1 MVCLLFLIAL
11 RIESQISYLTIKNF
25 TIELTETI

>member
-1 MVCLLFLIAL
+1 MACLHFLIAL

>member
-1 MVCLLFLIAL
+1 MLFIIAL
-11 RIESQISYLTIKNF
+11 EIESQISYLTIKNF